1 MSATRIVGSPSPQI
15 HQRRDVG
22 FWNDDDVYGPKW
34 PRVAEG
40 EYIVGFKDDVHRCL
54 AAQHLLAVEVVG
66 HVGTL
71 GFLRL

>member
-1 MSATRIVGSPSPQI
+1 M
-15 HQRRDVG
+15 G
-22 FWNDDDVYGPKW
+22 FGNDDDVYGPEW